1 MPVAFGT
8 VSAAGWTA
16 GVPPPTPAGITSLL
30 LPPEP
35 LFLVATSVMATAAT
49 ATTTAAPI
57 PVIQVRRRRRRAS
70 RSLIQAICSR
80 AFCLFLPPLDT
91 RASPLI
97 LLVTQGG

>member
-1 MPVAFGT
+1 MPAVFGT

-16 GVPPPTPAGITSLL
+16 GVPPPTPAGITSWL

-57 PVIQVRRRRRRAS
+57 PVIQLRRRRRRAS
-70 RSLIQAICSR
+70 RARIWAIFSR
-80 AFCLFLPPLDT
+80 AFCLFLAPLDT
-91 RASPLI
+91 RAYPFV
-97 LLVTQGG
+97 LLVT